1 MKVLDG
7 ILKVRFQ
14 HGMVRNKGEIIT
26 TSQRMLKWIGLGPKK
41 QELKLSAFLSNLYEV
56 EA

>member
-7 ILKVRFQ
+7 ILKVRYQ